1 MPSPLPIEPIL
12 LKAIYILN
20 HPHHCNDKIWME
32 QFKNRSGQTL
42 FSQNLEEYFSFK
54 NNLKLSL
61 NSFSSKFMQYIGLS
75 NIKNIYG
82 IEFPI
87 NINLFMGLTEWEA
100 QRQLMEKRNKK
111 LIDFILNNDFR
122 IRYKPTQNGIEWTAI
137 SQKCGNSLVQLA
149 QLILINQSQL
159 DALATLANIV
169 HLNIDNFYHFS
180 SQSYPTG
187 ANVSSSWHN
196 IPEVITLPDGKI
208 PVATCADRIPV
219 MGYSGQV
226 IGGFVQYRAGEHL
239 LCLPA
244 TPVDGFLS
252 IGKCKPTAFFL
263 NQDEIDRNQSATV
276 IFCADIRTAIALDKA
291 LKECR
296 RNTEDFVVTGHLGTD
311 LSILPWNYL
320 YAHPVVFVPA
330 PSTASF
336 ASVKAYREHI
346 LGAYAEGFSV
356 ASNLLLHTAP
366 SCDLQSMADELDN
379 VAEAKL
385 LRTAVYINDIERP
398 SIFLRDLAN
407 NARGY
412 EKFVQWGQEAG
423 IFRRDKSMDALASA
437 HPASE
442 LPPANQTMMP
452 PTAFQLSDVTLYHSF
467 RPGSLVMLLGAKGA
481 GKTQCALSA
490 CHALLAGN
498 IPWPFFA
505 GCLDD
510 VSNIAYV
517 DAETPYDEFCANLK
531 QHHLDMEKGK
541 RFLGLLKFAPELPE
555 FCNSFSLTNQSFRDG
570 LRRYLMEHQC
580 RFVFLDNLTAL
591 MGDSVHQGKFAQDVL
606 TWVEE
611 LQKSGLCVVL
621 VHHKSEFESA
631 SPNSDKARGS
641 QIFTIRA
648 RTIIALLSSNDILK
662 SDLGTPAVREAAK
675 QDGLTVGIRYNV
687 SKPAPVLEKKTFW
700 LHLPLGASNWQFLAA
715 TDAQDDEITIPD
727 VVTEVEIAPES
738 PLRAFDTGHEFSPD
752 ERSLLK
758 VLEEGS
764 AKREAIQQKLGFGED
779 KTRALLNSFIE
790 RGVVTKEGQGK
801 ATYYTLKSA
810 S

>member
-42 FSQNLEEYFSFK
+42 FSQTLEEYFSFK

-244 TPVDGFLS
+244 TSVDGVLS
-252 IGKCKPTAFFL
+252 IGKCNPPAFFL
-263 NQDEIDRNQSATV
+263 NQDEIDRNRSATV

-296 RNTEDFVVTGHLGTD
+296 RNTGDFVVTGHLGTD

-320 YAHPVVFVPA
+320 YGHPVVFVPA
-330 PSTASF
+330 PSTGSL
-336 ASVKAYREHI
+336 ASVKAYHQYL
-346 LGAYAEGFSV
+346 LGAYAERFSV
-356 ASNLLLHTAP
+356 ASNLLLHAAP

-379 VAEAKL
+379 VAEAEL

-398 SIFLRDLAN
+398 SVFLRNLVN

-412 EKFVQWGQEAG
+412 EEFIQWGKNAGFFAVPKQELSLPPKPTSAITFFDPDTVEENSQPTELAAVTAEHIFSGITMLHGPKNVGKSHVVLSAANSLITHNPLWGMFHINSVSTKTLLVDSETTPNNFKDRLEKYELQKLKCNFFSICKLASHQDVNLLDKGFQDTLLEKAKEEGIQTIFFDNLTSLVPDGRVYNASSVNG
-423 IFRRDKSMDALASA
+423 IFRYLEEMQK
-437 HPASE
+437 
-442 LPPANQTMMP
+442 
-452 PTAFQLSDVTLYHSF
+452 
-467 RPGSLVMLLGAKGA
+467 
-481 GKTQCALSA
+481 C
-490 CHALLAGN
+490 N
-498 IPWPFFA
+498 IVP
-505 GCLDD
+505 
-510 VSNIAYV
+510 I
-517 DAETPYDEFCANLK
+517 
-531 QHHLDMEKGK
+531 
-541 RFLGLLKFAPELPE
+541 
-555 FCNSFSLTNQSFRDG
+555 
-570 LRRYLMEHQC
+570 
-580 RFVFLDNLTAL
+580 
-591 MGDSVHQGKFAQDVL
+591 
-606 TWVEE
+606 
-611 LQKSGLCVVL
+611 L
-621 VHHKSEFESA
+621 VHHSHNCPDNAPEKATMRGTSEFS
-631 SPNSDKARGS
+631 
-641 QIFTIRA
+641 IRA
-648 RTIIALLSSNDILK
+648 HTEIVITSPENKGENSLPSSSPD
-662 SDLGTPAVREAAK
+662 AVN
-675 QDGLTVGIRYNV
+675 QDDFIVGIHFKVCKAARI
-687 SKPAPVLEKKTFW
+687 LEGKTFW
-700 LHLPLGASNWQFLAA
+700 LQMPFSATGFKLAGIIDRDGKELPLSFLAGGDSEGSVVPSMET
-715 TDAQDDEITIPD
+715 TDELSDEERR
-727 VVTEVEIAPES
+727 VLQKAGNQGKLRNAEVQKLLECSDSKAGKILAG
-738 PLRAFDTGHEFSPD
+738 LVDKG
-752 ERSLLK
+752 LLK
-758 VLEEGS
+758 KQGEG
-764 AKREAIQQKLGFGED
+764 
-779 KTRALLNSFIE
+779 
-790 RGVVTKEGQGK
+790 RGCHYVK
-801 ATYYTLKSA
+801 A
-810 S
+810 